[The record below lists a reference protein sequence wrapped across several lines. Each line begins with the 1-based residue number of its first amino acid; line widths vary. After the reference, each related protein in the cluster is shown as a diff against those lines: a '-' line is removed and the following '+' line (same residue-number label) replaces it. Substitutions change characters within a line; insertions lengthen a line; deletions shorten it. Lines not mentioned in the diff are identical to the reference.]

1 MASAAAS
8 RGVPAYTIGSRGT
21 GADRVIAGRE
31 PEVCGGRKVRA
42 PQGRV
47 VGNAHRPRGQGK
59 CNRKETASGGNSGGK
74 GETVR

>member
-1 MASAAAS
+1 
-8 RGVPAYTIGSRGT
+8 
-21 GADRVIAGRE
+21 
-31 PEVCGGRKVRA
+31 
-42 PQGRV
+42 